1 MVHRVRTV
9 FGDSNLTYG
18 GGGEDL
24 RDWENALKVRISPNH
39 NIQRKVLIGS
49 NNPPLR
55 FATTATTPHL
65 QYTTTNKIHL
75 DKKNCVTIEIKN

>member
-1 MVHRVRTV
+1 MFKSIQKMVHRVRTA

-24 RDWENALKVRISPNH
+24 RDWENALKVRTSPNR
-39 NIQRKVLIGS
+39 NNQRKVCIGS

-65 QYTTTNKIHL
+65 QYTTTKKIHL
-75 DKKNCVTIEIKN
+75 D